1 MNRLT
6 NEDRCRVLACLVE
19 GNSIRS
25 TVRITGIAK
34 RTVSRLMVEVG
45 QACERFADQAMR
57 NLPCQSLQCDELWA
71 FCGAKEKNATPE
83 QKLKGWGDVWTWI
96 AIDPMTKLIPQ
107 WFVGDRSAETAYR
120 FMLRL
125 SRRLSNRIQLTTD
138 GLKAYLIAVK
148 AAFPDGID
156 YAQLIKIY
164 DNPLNVGRYSPG
176 AFAGARKERISG
188 SPFPE
193 VISTSHVERNNLTVR
208 MECRRFTRLTN
219 AFSKKIE
226 NHRFACA
233 IHFVHYNFARIHSA
247 HRVTPAMAAGVSDH
261 VWSLSEII
269 GLLEA
274 EEVLL
279 AA

>member
-6 NEDRCRVLACLVE
+6 NDDRCRVLACLVE
-19 GNSIRS
+19 GNSIRA

-34 RTVSRLMVEVG
+34 RTVSRLVVELG
-45 QACERFADQAMR
+45 EACERFADRTMR
-57 NLPCQSLQCDELWA
+57 GLSCQSLQCDELWA
-71 FCGAKEKNATPE
+71 FCGAKEKNVTDE
-83 QKLKGWGDVWTWI
+83 QKKMGWGDVWTWI
-96 AIDPMTKLIPQ
+96 AIDPVTKLIPQ
-107 WFVGDRSAETAYR
+107 WYTGDRSAETAYK

-125 SRRLSNRIQLTTD
+125 SRRLANRIQLTTD
-138 GLKAYLIAVK
+138 GLRAYLVAVK

-156 YAQLIKIY
+156 YAQLVKIY
-164 DNPLNVGRYSPG
+164 DNPMNVGRYSPG

-226 NHRFACA
+226 NHRLACA

-261 VWSLSEII
+261 VWELSEII
-269 GLLEA
+269 GLLEV